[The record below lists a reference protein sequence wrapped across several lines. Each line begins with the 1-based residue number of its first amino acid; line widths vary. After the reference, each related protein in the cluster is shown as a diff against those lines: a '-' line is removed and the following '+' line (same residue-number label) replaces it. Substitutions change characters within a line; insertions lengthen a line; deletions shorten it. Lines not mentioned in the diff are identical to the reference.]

1 MRDTGIVTDSVS
13 CLDPYQAE
21 RLGVEVVRTHLYLD
35 GVEVVETDD
44 LYERLAAGAEVN
56 TSSPSPGEY
65 LEAYR
70 KMAAREKGAVV
81 VAPVSARLSASFDA
95 ARLAAQD
102 SPIPVTVVDTKAAA
116 WSQGLVVVHLARRA
130 AEGASPEEL
139 IAALEQIR
147 PDVHLMAALPDL
159 DHLVRTGRIPHLV
172 GRVGSGLG
180 VTLLLE
186 LRPEGE
192 IKLASVNRSAESAYA
207 RMASRLPEDATR
219 WAIGVLHAAAP
230 DGASR
235 LAELVARRTGGHPP
249 DIIEFPPLIAANTG
263 PGLVG
268 LGWGP
273 APP

>member
-1 MRDTGIVTDSVS
+1 MPDTGIVTDSVA
-13 CLDPYQAE
+13 CLHPDQARE
-21 RLGVEVVRTHLYLD
+21 LDVEVVRTHLYLD
-35 GVEVVETDD
+35 GVEVVDTDD
-44 LYERLAAGAEVN
+44 LYDRLAAGAEVN
-56 TSSPSPGEY
+56 TASPSPGEY

-70 KMAAREKGAVV
+70 RLAVRGKSAVV
-81 VAPVSARLSASFDA
+81 AAPVSARLSASYEA

-102 SPIPVTVVDTKAAA
+102 APVPVTVLDTKAAA
-116 WSQGLVVVHLARRA
+116 WSQGLVVVHLARHA
-130 AEGASPEEL
+130 ARGASPDEL
-139 IAALEQIR
+139 ARVLERVR

-172 GRVGSGLG
+172 GKVGSGLH

-207 RMASRLPEDATR
+207 RMAARLPDDASG
-219 WAIGVLHAAAP
+219 WAVGVLHAGAPEGAA
-230 DGASR
+230 R
-235 LAELVARRTGGHPP
+235 LAELVSRRTGADPP
-249 DIIEFPPLIAANTG
+249 EIIEFPPLVAANTG